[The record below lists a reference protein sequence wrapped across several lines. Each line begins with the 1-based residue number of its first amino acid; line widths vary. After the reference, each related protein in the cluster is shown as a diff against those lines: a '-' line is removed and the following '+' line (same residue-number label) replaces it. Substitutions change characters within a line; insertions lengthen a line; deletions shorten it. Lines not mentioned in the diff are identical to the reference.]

1 MIKTEMTISCDHED
15 KKPVDIIGIEIMLC
29 DKCAAKLKED
39 ESK

>member
-1 MIKTEMTISCDHED
+1 MIQFKMTISCDHEN

-39 ESK
+39 NSK